1 MIIVI
6 DNLYQSKQQATSKNN
21 KRPQRTTS
29 DLKANNKRP
38 TSDQKMTKTNMSKY
52 EIYKIIYNDR
62 NVYIEWLDEI
72 KKNGVDNKKRVRNPL
87 REGSLIYTD
96 KNGLYSTLWDLCV
109 VILQGNYNF
118 NGIPQPIKRVYQKQ
132 QKFYNK
138 PQ

>member
-1 MIIVI
+1 
-6 DNLYQSKQQATSKNN
+6 
-21 KRPQRTTS
+21 
-29 DLKANNKRP
+29 
-38 TSDQKMTKTNMSKY
+38 MTKTNMSKY

-72 KKNGVDNKKRVRNPL
+72 KNNGVDNKKRVRNPL

>member
-1 MIIVI
+1 MVI
-6 DNLYQSKQQATSKNN
+6 DNLYQSKQQATSKN
-21 KRPQRTTS
+21 K
-29 DLKANNKRP
+29 KRP

-72 KKNGVDNKKRVRNPL
+72 KNNGVDNKKRVRNPL

-118 NGIPQPIKRVYQKQ
+118 NGIPLPIKRVYQKQ

>member
-1 MIIVI
+1 MIIYI
-6 DNLYQSKQQATSKNN
+6 
-21 KRPQRTTS
+21 
-29 DLKANNKRP
+29 KANNKQT
-38 TSDQKMTKTNMSKY
+38 TSEQQANNTRTTSEQQATYKRLKMTKTKMSKY

-96 KNGLYSTLWDLCV
+96 KDGLYSTLWDLCV

-118 NGIPQPIKRVYQKQ
+118 NGIPRPIKRVYQKQ

>member
-6 DNLYQSKQQATSKNN
+6 DNLYQSKHKQTQ
-21 KRPQRTTS
+21 
-29 DLKANNKRP
+29 ANNKRP
-38 TSDQKMTKTNMSKY
+38 TSEQQANNKRLKMTKTKMSKY

-96 KNGLYSTLWDLCV
+96 KDGLYSTLWDLCV
-109 VILQGNYNF
+109 VILQGNYDF
-118 NGIPQPIKRVYQKQ
+118 NGIPLPIKRIYQKQ

>member
-1 MIIVI
+1 MVI
-6 DNLYQSKQQATSKNN
+6 DNLYQSKQQATY

-29 DLKANNKRP
+29 DLKEQQATYKQT

-96 KNGLYSTLWDLCV
+96 KDGLYSTLWNLCV
-109 VILQGNYNF
+109 VILQGNYDF
-118 NGIPQPIKRVYQKQ
+118 NGIPLPIKRVYQKQ

>member
-1 MIIVI
+1 MIIYI
-6 DNLYQSKQQATSKNN
+6 KANN

>member
-1 MIIVI
+1 MVI

>member
-1 MIIVI
+1 MI

>member
-1 MIIVI
+1 MIIYI
-6 DNLYQSKQQATSKNN
+6 KANN

-29 DLKANNKRP
+29 DLTANNKRP